1 MSTLTVPPPQRIFD
15 VVMDDGAVIRVR
27 RHGNPAGPRL
37 ILSHGNGLAINGYF
51 PYWGLLLAD
60 YDVVVFD
67 FRNSGENP
75 VHDGAHS
82 YDRFLKDLTII
93 YDAIDSELGEK
104 RQLGIFHSMSSRTNL
119 KYAVDGN
126 RRLDGMIV
134 FDPPMVPAKGH
145 RLYEKMLSEEGVLW
159 RWAEKRADGFA
170 DPAEQVAQFKKS
182 RMLSKWVEGAYELM
196 AQSILRHDAQ
206 TDTWNLVCSGAR
218 EAAIYR
224 QNAELNF
231 WPQADEFPMPFLMIG
246 SDPDCDIPSAPGYAC
261 RALRDDCDWP
271 YECMPGTGHFMQ
283 IQEPEKC
290 AAITRRF
297 AGEIGL
303 I

>member
-93 YDAIDSELGEK
+93 YDAIDS
-104 RQLGIFHSMSSRTNL
+104 
-119 KYAVDGN
+119 
-126 RRLDGMIV
+126 
-134 FDPPMVPAKGH
+134 
-145 RLYEKMLSEEGVLW
+145 
-159 RWAEKRADGFA
+159 
-170 DPAEQVAQFKKS
+170 
-182 RMLSKWVEGAYELM
+182 GA
-196 AQSILRHDAQ
+196 R
-206 TDTWNLVCSGAR
+206 R
-218 EAAIYR
+218 EAAAR
-224 QNAELNF
+224 DF
-231 WPQADEFPMPFLMIG
+231 SFHVV
-246 SDPDCDIPSAPGYAC
+246 PDQS
-261 RALRDDCDWP
+261 
-271 YECMPGTGHFMQ
+271 
-283 IQEPEKC
+283 
-290 AAITRRF
+290 
-297 AGEIGL
+297 EIRGGR
-303 I
+303 